1 MDNSVREHIRTIDV
15 SGHGINDSNISTITA
30 DVLER
35 NDGSSSTAASS
46 HLKFFLR
53 QEPPAA
59 RKLKKNP
66 VWD

>member
-35 NDGSSSTAASS
+35 NDGAETVSQ
-46 HLKFFLR
+46 L
-53 QEPPAA
+53 
-59 RKLKKNP
+59 
-66 VWD
+66 